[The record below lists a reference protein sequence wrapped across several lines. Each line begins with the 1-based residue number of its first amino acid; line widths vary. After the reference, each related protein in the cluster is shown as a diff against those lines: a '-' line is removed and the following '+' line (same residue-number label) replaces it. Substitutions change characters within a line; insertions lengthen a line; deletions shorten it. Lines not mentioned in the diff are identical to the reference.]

1 METYSV
7 KTPVVNRTDYTMY
20 LEDFAGMMWF
30 HTDVRKWSSNVKT
43 KYLKDLNLLQD
54 LLGTPLVAMIDNPKL
69 AKFARTIGFKYEQPI
84 LGAEN
89 QTYEIY
95 SRSL

>member
-1 METYSV
+1 M
-7 KTPVVNRTDYTMY
+7 KIPVVNRHDYTMY
-20 LEDFAGMMWF
+20 LEQFAGMLWF
-30 HTDVRKWSSNVKT
+30 HTDVFKWNKAVK
-43 KYLKDLNLLQD
+43 KKFVEDLNILQD
-54 LLGTPLVAMIDNPKL
+54 LVGIPLVAMIDNPKL
-69 AKFARTIGFKYEQPI
+69 AKFAGTIGFKYEQPI

>member
-1 METYSV
+1 METHSV
-7 KTPVVNRTDYTMY
+7 KTPVVQRQNYVMH
-20 LEDFAGMMWF
+20 LEFFAGMHWF
-30 HTDVRKWSSNVKT
+30 HTDVFKWNKEVK
-43 KYLKDLNLLQD
+43 KKFVEDLNTLQH
-54 LLGTPLVAMIDNPKL
+54 LVSTPLVAMIDNPKL

>member
-1 METYSV
+1 MH
-7 KTPVVNRTDYTMY
+7 
-20 LEDFAGMMWF
+20 LEFFAGMHWF
-30 HTDVRKWSSNVKT
+30 HTDVFKWNKEVK
-43 KYLKDLNLLQD
+43 KKFVEDLNTLQH
-54 LLGTPLVAMIDNPKL
+54 LVSTPLVAMIDNPKL

>member
-1 METYSV
+1 MV
-7 KTPVVNRTDYTMY
+7 KTPVVQRSNYVMY
-20 LEDFAGMMWF
+20 LEFFAGMHWF
-30 HTDVRKWSSNVKT
+30 HTDVFKWNKEVK
-43 KYLKDLNLLQD
+43 KKFVEDLNTLQH
-54 LLGTPLVAMIDNPKL
+54 LVSTPLVAMIDNPKL

>member
-1 METYSV
+1 MH
-7 KTPVVNRTDYTMY
+7 
-20 LEDFAGMMWF
+20 WF
-30 HTDVRKWSSNVKT
+30 HTDVFKWNKEVK
-43 KYLKDLNLLQD
+43 KKFVEDLNTLQH
-54 LLGTPLVAMIDNPKL
+54 LVSTPLVAMIDNPKL